1 MHQRHQPQIL
11 PRRLSNVLRRA
22 LDAKRRVLVGYD
34 VIFVFRVDGLVLW
47 RDVDFVVGELVLAKV
62 FKEVGVAGAVHVH
75 VRVGRVFVL
84 DGKMG

>member
-1 MHQRHQPQIL
+1 
-11 PRRLSNVLRRA
+11 
-22 LDAKRRVLVGYD
+22 
-34 VIFVFRVDGLVLW
+34 VLW